1 MEDLKDLKDAIEDV
15 GFYKDESEKNKLEQE
30 AYDKLISGEITIK
43 EHSEIIQKLGRMAK
57 EKEVEYRNKKLKIK
71 HIANHY
77 YIPLILS
84 ADEKVDYIKHII
96 KIKSEVKFVND
107 LEEYI
112 EKANNRFK
120 EFDWWF
126 FSKLDE
132 SLDEIYIPYYNPNIN
147 NISRFY
153 PDFIFWLKKGNDYF
167 IVFVDPK
174 GTEHTS
180 AERKIDGYE
189 ILFGELGKEKL
200 FNYKG
205 YRVRIKLLLKAIGTS
220 GSSGKYNKYWFNKIS
235 EMLDKIL
242 EAV

>member
-1 MEDLKDLKDAIEDV
+1 
-15 GFYKDESEKNKLEQE
+15 
-30 AYDKLISGEITIK
+30 
-43 EHSEIIQKLGRMAK
+43 MAK

-189 ILFGELGKEKL
+189 ILFGEYNEAKIIDHTIE
-200 FNYKG
+200 NNVYK
-205 YRVRIKLLLKAIGTS
+205 VRIKLLFRTDDTSKAAEEY
-220 GSSGKYNKYWFNKIS
+220 KHYWFDNVG
-235 EMLDKIL
+235 EMFDKIYN
-242 EAV
+242 